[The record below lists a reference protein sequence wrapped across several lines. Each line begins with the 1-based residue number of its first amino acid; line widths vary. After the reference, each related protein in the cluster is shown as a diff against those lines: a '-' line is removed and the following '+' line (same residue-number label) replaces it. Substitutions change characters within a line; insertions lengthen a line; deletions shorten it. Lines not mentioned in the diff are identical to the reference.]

1 MNKVILTGN
10 LGADPEV
17 RYTQSGIPV
26 ATFSVATTERWKD
39 KDGNKQES
47 TEWHRV
53 VVWNRLAEIAGEFL
67 FKGLKVLVEGK
78 MVTRKWQ
85 DQGGTDHY
93 TTEVVLSGSKAVLE
107 MLSPNNNNG
116 SNRSQPPE
124 GYGDGSNSFPEP
136 PPSGDDV
143 PF

>member
-17 RYTQSGIPV
+17 RYTQNGTAV

-47 TEWHRV
+47 TEWHRI
-53 VVWNRLAEIAGEFL
+53 VVWNRLAEIAGEYL
-67 FKGLKVLVEGK
+67 TKGAKVLVEGK
-78 MVTRKWQ
+78 LITRKWQ
-85 DQGGTDHY
+85 DQEGNNRY
-93 TTEVVLSGSKAVLE
+93 TTEVVLSGNGSRLE
-107 MLSPNNNNG
+107 MLSPGNG
-116 SNRSQPPE
+116 SGSGHGQPPE
-124 GYGDGSNSFPEP
+124 GYGTGGEGFPEP
-136 PPSGDDV
+136 PPGGDDV

>member
-53 VVWNRLAEIAGEFL
+53 VVWNRLAEIAGEYL
-67 FKGLKVLVEGK
+67 SKGSKVLVEGK

-85 DQGGTDHY
+85 DQGGNDRY
-93 TTEVVLSGSKAVLE
+93 TTEVVLSGSRAVLE
-107 MLSPNNNNG
+107 MLSPSNNG
-116 SNRSQPPE
+116 SGNGHPPA
-124 GYGDGSNSFPEP
+124 GYGDEPFPEP
-136 PPSGDDV
+136 PVDGDDV

>member
-39 KDGNKQES
+39 KDGNKHEV

-53 VVWNRLAEIAGEFL
+53 VVWNRLAEIAGEYL
-67 FKGLKVLVEGK
+67 SKGSKVLVEGK
-78 MVTRKWQ
+78 SITRKWQ
-85 DQGGTDHY
+85 DQGGNDRY
-93 TTEVVLSGSKAVLE
+93 TTEVVLSGPRAVLE
-107 MLSPNNNNG
+107 MLSPNNNG
-116 SNRSQPPE
+116 SGHGAPPE
-124 GYGDGSNSFPEP
+124 GYGYGDEPFPEP
-136 PPSGDDV
+136 PVGGDDV